1 MNERTL
7 NSQGKQPYR
16 NLSGECTKRESREM
30 TERTREP
37 GFTLIELMIVIAII
51 VVLVAIAVP
60 SLLRSRLQTN
70 EATAV
75 ENLRTVGEA
84 EIGYNASHHTFGDF
98 AALTEDPGGTGS
110 AFLDDTWTQGVVRNG
125 YAFTVDSAD
134 DANFVCYADPV
145 DPGTTGVRYFRIDG
159 SGIIRWNRTERPSAT
174 DPAIGSDV

>member
-1 MNERTL
+1 MVE
-7 NSQGKQPYR
+7 K
-16 NLSGECTKRESREM
+16 
-30 TERTREP
+30 TREP

-51 VVLVAIAVP
+51 VVLVAIAIP
-60 SLLRSRLQTN
+60 SFLRSRLQTN

-84 EIGYNASHHTFGDF
+84 EIGYNASHHIFGDF
-98 AALTEDPGGTGS
+98 EALTADPGAAGT
-110 AFLDDTWTQGVVRNG
+110 ALLDATWTQGGVRNG
-125 YAFTVDSAD
+125 YAFTIDSAD

-145 DPGTTGVRYFRIDG
+145 EPGTTGVRYFRIDA